1 MIQECFVHFL
11 LLWPR
16 LIGHVMILDAKC
28 LLYYY
33 TCIID
38 EEIEVHGTH
47 LEHAEH
53 TFEPRQSG
61 G

>member
-1 MIQECFVHFL
+1 
-11 LLWPR
+11 
-16 LIGHVMILDAKC
+16 MILDAKC

-33 TCIID
+33 TCFID
-38 EEIEVHGTH
+38 EETKIHRTH
-47 LEHAEH
+47 LGYAEL